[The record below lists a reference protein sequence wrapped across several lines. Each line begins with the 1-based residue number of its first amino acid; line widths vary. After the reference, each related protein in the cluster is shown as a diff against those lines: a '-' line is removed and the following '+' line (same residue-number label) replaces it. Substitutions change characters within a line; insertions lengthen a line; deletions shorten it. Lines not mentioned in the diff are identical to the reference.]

1 MRFKNKWLNRVTAAV
16 LSIGMALTPAV
27 MNSGVTYADV
37 KDIESPIPV
46 VRSEMKR
53 FAPSTQTEIV
63 TLGESKYEITAT
75 VSRDSVELQVGEEVE
90 LEVTLTANI
99 VDATSSNAIAAVA
112 NQFTW
117 VSNASNV
124 VVIEDGTNKAKVVC
138 PEIPGGAFIT
148 VGVDIAEAVFAVG
161 TEIIMDES
169 LPEEEPSVILVP
181 LSATIAVRQTVQL
194 TPEFLNSDGLG
205 TEVKGYYSDKPEVAT
220 VDKDGLVKAVGV
232 GTATITGTFI
242 IDGKEYQETSEIIVT
257 AENTDAPVTPEITL
271 DKTNLTLVKYNNVYD
286 HDTLSV
292 KPEGR
297 QYEWKSSNDDIVSVY
312 EDTYKNGRISTGDK
326 VGTAVVTVTDKETK
340 KSASCTIKVVKINP
354 LSIPRAIEVGQEVSL
369 NFDVEPAGENISQYI
384 TLTSEN
390 PKIIDI
396 VRNTTIKGLKTGT
409 SRLKIR
415 RKNNEH
421 LYLFTVVVTERGKKI
436 SADENEYYSDIDFD
450 KIEVGDSEKYLK
462 SLGEDQIV
470 ELKDEELMR
479 IEIELDLNKEIWT
492 PAKNLAESVKLPLKE
507 NEKALV
513 YVQSSCSSAKLKA
526 VSETRLYPTEL
537 VFEAKPY
544 ANIYDAKSGE
554 WIRKDEYIE
563 NKYLTGEKVWF
574 RLPIPVEIT
583 EKYAQIIHKSEGYQD
598 EKISNLEIKR
608 LKAENTEGDIVD
620 TAYIEVPATHFSTF
634 EVTFT
639 DEKVDENKDHSSSG
653 NSSNSSS
660 GSSSGSSNSGSSS
673 SGGSSNSGSSSSGS
687 SSSSSSGSSG
697 GGSSSGG
704 SSRSYTYRGTEKA
717 AQWAQDSRGWR
728 FQNADETYV
737 TNRWIELSWNEKSAW
752 YRFNEQGYMVT
763 GWFKDGDGNWYFMN
777 DRADGTQGAMVTGWH
792 QIAGNWYYFRVTAGG
807 PVGSLVMN
815 ATTPDGYKVDGNG
828 VWIQ

>member
-1 MRFKNKWLNRVTAAV
+1 M
-16 LSIGMALTPAV
+16 
-27 MNSGVTYADV
+27 
-37 KDIESPIPV
+37 
-46 VRSEMKR
+46 
-53 FAPSTQTEIV
+53 
-63 TLGESKYEITAT
+63 
-75 VSRDSVELQVGEEVE
+75 
-90 LEVTLTANI
+90 
-99 VDATSSNAIAAVA
+99 
-112 NQFTW
+112 
-117 VSNASNV
+117 
-124 VVIEDGTNKAKVVC
+124 
-138 PEIPGGAFIT
+138 
-148 VGVDIAEAVFAVG
+148 
-161 TEIIMDES
+161 
-169 LPEEEPSVILVP
+169 
-181 LSATIAVRQTVQL
+181 
-194 TPEFLNSDGLG
+194 
-205 TEVKGYYSDKPEVAT
+205 
-220 VDKDGLVKAVGV
+220 
-232 GTATITGTFI
+232 
-242 IDGKEYQETSEIIVT
+242 
-257 AENTDAPVTPEITL
+257 
-271 DKTNLTLVKYNNVYD
+271 
-286 HDTLSV
+286 
-292 KPEGR
+292 
-297 QYEWKSSNDDIVSVY
+297 
-312 EDTYKNGRISTGDK
+312 
-326 VGTAVVTVTDKETK
+326 
-340 KSASCTIKVVKINP
+340 
-354 LSIPRAIEVGQEVSL
+354 
-369 NFDVEPAGENISQYI
+369 
-384 TLTSEN
+384 
-390 PKIIDI
+390 
-396 VRNTTIKGLKTGT
+396 
-409 SRLKIR
+409 
-415 RKNNEH
+415 
-421 LYLFTVVVTERGKKI
+421 FTVVVTERGKKI

-598 EKISNLEIKR
+598 
-608 LKAENTEGDIVD
+608 ENTEGDIVD

-792 QIAGNWYYFRVTAGG
+792 QIAGKWYYFRVTAGG

>member
-37 KDIESPIPV
+37 KDIESPITM

-63 TLGESKYEITAT
+63 TLGGSKYEITAT
-75 VSRDSVELQVGEEVE
+75 MSRDSVELQVGEEVE

-124 VVIEDGTNKAKVVC
+124 DVIEDGTNKAKVVC

-148 VGVDIAEAVFAVG
+148 VGVDIAEAVFVVG

-194 TPEFLNSDGLG
+194 TPEFLNSDGLE

-257 AENTDAPVTPEITL
+257 AENTDTPVTPESPEISL
-271 DKTNLTLVKYNNVYD
+271 DKTNLTLVIYNNVYD
-286 HDTLSV
+286 YDTLSV

-297 QYEWKSSNDDIVSVY
+297 QYEWKSSDDDIVSVY
-312 EDTYKNGRISTGDK
+312 EDTYKNGCISTGDK

-340 KSASCTIKVVKINP
+340 KSASCTINVVKINP

-369 NFDVEPAGENISQYI
+369 NLDIEPAGENIFQYI

-396 VRNTTIKGLKTGT
+396 VGNTTIKGLKTGT

-415 RKNNEH
+415 RKNNKH

-436 SADENEYYSDIDFD
+436 SADENTCFSDSYFD
-450 KIEVGDSEKYLK
+450 KIEPDDPEGYLK
-462 SLGEDQIV
+462 SLGEREISD
-470 ELKDEELMR
+470 LKDNEFSR
-479 IEIELDLNKEIWT
+479 IERALNLNKESCV

-513 YVQSSCSSAKLKA
+513 YIDSSWSITKIKA
-526 VSETRLYPTEL
+526 VSKIRLYPTEL
-537 VFEAKPY
+537 TFEAKPY
-544 ANIYDAKSGE
+544 ADIYDAKSGE
-554 WIRKDEYIE
+554 WIRRGVLIE
-563 NKYLTGEKVWF
+563 NMYLTGGKFWF
-574 RLPIPVEIT
+574 RLPIPADII
-583 EKYAQIIHKSEGYQD
+583 EKYAQVIHKSEGYQN

-608 LKAENTEGDIVD
+608 LKAENAEGDIVD
-620 TAYIEVPATHFSTF
+620 TAYIEIPATHFSTF

-639 DEKVDENKDHSSSG
+639 NEKIDENNGSG
-653 NSSNSSS
+653 SS
-660 GSSSGSSNSGSSS
+660 GSSSDGGSGS
-673 SGGSSNSGSSSSGS
+673 SGGSSNDSSGSSNGSNSSGS
-687 SSSSSSGSSG
+687 SSSS
-697 GGSSSGG
+697 SSSGG
-704 SSRSYTYRGTEKA
+704 SSRSYTYRGTKKA

-792 QIAGNWYYFRVTAGG
+792 QIAGKWYYFRVTAGG